1 MLRAS
6 WLNIWG
12 FEDIIRFGFGYRL
25 LRRCLRTTGNYNVM
39 IYQFFNPSCGR
50 FWLLIFLI
58 VFQYSN
64 FQLNMLRFLK
74 SDIFSVIFWSNYR
87 IFVNY
92 RDFGRFLTSALC
104 WHAIMFNNMR
114 VDLGLKHK
122 PWSIIDLWIS
132 LWHSFGPNFA

>member
-25 LRRCLRTTGNYNVM
+25 LRRC
-39 IYQFFNPSCGR
+39 R
-50 FWLLIFLI
+50 FEPQAIIMLWFINFSTLLVVGFGFWSFWSSSNIPIFYLTCWG
-58 VFQYSN
+58 FWN
-64 FQLNMLRFLK
+64 
-74 SDIFSVIFWSNYR
+74 SVIFWSNYR

>member
-25 LRRCLRTTGNYNVM
+25 LRRC
-39 IYQFFNPSCGR
+39 R
-50 FWLLIFLI
+50 FEPQAIIMLWFINFSTLLVVGFG
-58 VFQYSN
+58 
-64 FQLNMLRFLK
+64 
-74 SDIFSVIFWSNYR
+74 FWSFWSSSNIP
-87 IFVNY
+87 IFYLACWGFTKLTGQPNSAKFFLMIS
-92 RDFGRFLTSALC
+92 DFCKLSVFFDQCTC